1 MKHLRSFFIPW
12 LAVISIIVFTGCGSS
27 KNQTGSTKNET
38 PSTRSAENE
47 KNLEN
52 FKIIQ
57 ELHKLLNNKAFRPA
71 LLEAVFPTNLKETDG
86 KKIVFNYAKDLAE
99 AEGAAREY
107 RKSEYEVIRTV
118 VADYVSDIA
127 LALEAILN
135 SLSTKNEVEFLKAVA
150 QYDYLQAR
158 YYKILS
164 CIGSNNLSC

>member
-12 LAVISIIVFTGCGSS
+12 LALISIIVFTGCGSS

-38 PSTRSAENE
+38 PSTRSAKNE

-57 ELHKLLNNKAFRPA
+57 ELNRLDLVPP
-71 LLEAVFPTNLKETDG
+71 LGEAVFLINPKETDRQ
-86 KKIVFNYAKDLAE
+86 KIIFNLAKDLAE

-118 VADYVSDIA
+118 VADYVFDIA
-127 LALEAILN
+127 LALEAILD
-135 SLSTKNEVEFLKAVA
+135 SLSTKNEVELLKAGA

-158 YYKILS
+158 FSEIVS

>member
-12 LAVISIIVFTGCGSS
+12 LALISIIVFTGCGSS

-57 ELHKLLNNKAFRPA
+57 ELNRLDLVPP
-71 LLEAVFPTNLKETDG
+71 LGEAVFLINPKETDRQ
-86 KKIVFNYAKDLAE
+86 KIIFNLAKDLAE

-127 LALEAILN
+127 LALEAILD
-135 SLSTKNEVEFLKAVA
+135 SLSTKNEVELLKAGA

-158 YYKILS
+158 FSEIVS

>member
-1 MKHLRSFFIPW
+1 MKHLRSFLIPW
-12 LAVISIIVFTGCGSS
+12 LALISIIVFTGCGSS

-57 ELHKLLNNKAFRPA
+57 ELNRLDLVPP
-71 LLEAVFPTNLKETDG
+71 LGEAVFLINPKETDRQ
-86 KKIVFNYAKDLAE
+86 KIIFNLAKDLAE

-127 LALEAILN
+127 LALEAILD
-135 SLSTKNEVEFLKAVA
+135 SLSTKNEVELLKAGA

-158 YYKILS
+158 FSEIVS

>member
-57 ELHKLLNNKAFRPA
+57 ELNRLDLVPP
-71 LLEAVFPTNLKETDG
+71 LGEAVFLINPKETDRQ
-86 KKIVFNYAKDLAE
+86 KIIFNLAKDLAE

-127 LALEAILN
+127 LALEAILD
-135 SLSTKNEVEFLKAVA
+135 SLSTKNEVELLKAGA

-158 YYKILS
+158 FSEIVS

>member
-12 LAVISIIVFTGCGSS
+12 LALISIIVFTGCGSS

-57 ELHKLLNNKAFRPA
+57 ELNRLDLVPP
-71 LLEAVFPTNLKETDG
+71 LGEAVFLINPKETDRQ
-86 KKIVFNYAKDLAE
+86 KIIFNLAKDLAE

-118 VADYVSDIA
+118 VADYVFDIA
-127 LALEAILN
+127 LALEAILD
-135 SLSTKNEVEFLKAVA
+135 SLSTKNEVELLKAGA

-158 YYKILS
+158 FSEIVS